1 MRRFTLTAGA
11 LLAAISIN
19 LTAAA
24 ADADAPQPKRTTIS
38 LLADGKEVA
47 GLVFLPGPGKRSF
60 NFHALKQ
67 EVRPDGSLHAS
78 GHVQIS
84 LRMGDAAPITLY
96 GDDLI
101 VRSEELDADE
111 MQALNDLKEMTVSDQ
126 SIRGAHPAMTAD
138 ELARQEVIDKANMKR
153 LAAIIAR
160 YGWPGMRFAG
170 AEYAN
175 GAFMVLQHADRTSQ
189 HTYLPLVRTAA
200 ARGDLPASE
209 VAMLEDRVL
218 MGDGKPQLYGTQFT
232 SAKDGLKLYKVADEA
247 HLDQRRRE
255 MGLPPMDEYMK
266 LMRQM
271 HQTN

>member
-1 MRRFTLTAGA
+1 MRHFTLTAGA
-11 LLAAISIN
+11 MLAATSIH

-24 ADADAPQPKRTTIS
+24 ADTDAPPPKRTSIS
-38 LLADGKEVA
+38 LLAGGKEVA
-47 GLVFLPGPGKRSF
+47 GLVFLPGSGKRSF
-60 NFHALKQ
+60 NIDALTR
-67 EVRPDGSLHAS
+67 EARPDGSLHAS
-78 GHVQIS
+78 GHVQIW

-101 VRSEELDADE
+101 IRSEELDADQ

-126 SIRGAHPAMTAD
+126 SIRGAHPAMTPD
-138 ELARQEVIDKANMKR
+138 EMARQEAIDKANMKR

-175 GAFMVLQHADRTSQ
+175 GAFMVLQHADRASQ

-200 ARGDLPASE
+200 ARGDLPAPE

-218 MGDGKPQLYGTQFT
+218 MGDGKPQLYGTQFVST
-232 SAKDGLKLYKVADEA
+232 KPLKMYKVSDEA
-247 HLDQRRRE
+247 HLDQRRRDV
-255 MGLPPMDEYMK
+255 GLPPMDEYLK
-266 LMRQM
+266 LMRQFY
-271 HQTN
+271 QTN